1 MWIRLTVS
9 ESPVFRKALG
19 AKSAARMPVLDAL
32 RAYPKEIALASG
44 SFLISLSCS
53 YLMTETRGRG
63 LSAEEPVRAHS

>member
-1 MWIRLTVS
+1 
-9 ESPVFRKALG
+9 
-19 AKSAARMPVLDAL
+19 MPVLDAL